1 MRWPWDGVSRA
12 ELGRRGGEVK
22 AGQDRTWMGWA
33 GMGRVGDGTHRGEL
47 TPSDTSHCPVEL
59 QLLCT
64 VH

>member
-1 MRWPWDGVSRA
+1 M
-12 ELGRRGGEVK
+12 

-33 GMGRVGDGTHRGEL
+33 GMGRVGEGTHRGEL
-47 TPSDTSHCPVEL
+47 TPSDTSHCPVES